1 MRRNSSPRSA
11 QSIVTCL
18 ISSSV
23 QKGHCKRGGQRK
35 ANGTT
40 CLNDKEGVM
49 GYRMSES
56 RQVEGSETEALSI
69 QLFADAAGAAVAS
82 APQKQ
87 TLF

>member
-23 QKGHCKRGGQRK
+23 QKGQSKRGGQRK
-35 ANGTT
+35 VNGTI
-40 CLNDKEGVM
+40 CLKDKEGVI

-56 RQVEGSETEALSI
+56 RQVEGRETEALSI